1 MLVGMT
7 RPSLLFPALAIAT
20 LLAAAPAAT
29 AATTPVASPANVDIE
44 FDPPAN
50 HGLRAH
56 VENHREEILL
66 VVERKGR
73 SVEYVVPGEVTE
85 TGLKAQFGKL
95 GVIEVAFTPTETR
108 RVKPPKE
115 CKGEPS
121 TLSEGLFVGTIRFR
135 GERDYV
141 RIEATQA
148 EGTMEISREPE
159 WRCSSDDKPV
169 PPPSAQPSSTLIP
182 SERAKP
188 EREQASLFVAK
199 RDCACFFAAFTGR
212 SEIEGEVDDFVAFV
226 GARFEERE
234 RMEITRGLSVLANP
248 GSFVFDHDAG
258 TARVDPPRP
267 FTGTATYERRP
278 GRDLWR
284 STLRVPLL
292 GAPPLQIR
300 GKEVVAGLVREPGR

>member
-1 MLVGMT
+1 MLV
-7 RPSLLFPALAIAT
+7 PALAIVA

-29 AATTPVASPANVDIE
+29 AVSAPIGSRANIDVEFDLPAN
-44 FDPPAN
+44 N
-50 HGLRAH
+50 GLQAH

-66 VVERKGR
+66 YIERKGR
-73 SVEYVVPGEVTE
+73 SVEYEVPGEVTE

-108 RVKPPKE
+108 TSKPPKE

-121 TLSEGLFVGTIRFR
+121 TSSEGLFAGTIRFR

-169 PPPSAQPSSTLIP
+169 SPPTVQPSSVFVP

-188 EREQASLFVAK
+188 KREQASLFVAK

-212 SEIEGEVDDFVAFV
+212 SEIEGDVDDFVAFV
-226 GARFEERE
+226 GVKLEERE
-234 RMEITRGLSVLANP
+234 KMEITRGLSAMARP
-248 GSFVFDHDAG
+248 GRFAFDHDAG
-258 TARVDPPRP
+258 TARIDPPQP

-292 GAPPLQIR
+292 GAPPLHIR
-300 GKEVVAGLVREPGR
+300 GKKVIASLIPEPPGR